1 MPALLEDVPGN
12 NLRTQVL
19 ERVRTGIV
27 SGRTSPGTIFS
38 VPALAGELGV
48 STTPVRE
55 ALLELARDGLIT
67 PLRNRGFRVEAMS
80 VAELD
85 NLFALRELLET
96 YALEA
101 VARMRI
107 TDTGELR
114 LRADAVADAVQDGDV
129 PRYLAAD
136 RAFHAALVARA
147 DNPRLT
153 RMVLALRDDMR
164 LYGID
169 SPEGRA
175 RQVASVKEHYE
186 MIEVA
191 ERGEVAKAAPLVSR
205 HIMSWKPL
213 FKLALGAQ

>member
-1 MPALLEDVPGN
+1 MPALLEDVPGI